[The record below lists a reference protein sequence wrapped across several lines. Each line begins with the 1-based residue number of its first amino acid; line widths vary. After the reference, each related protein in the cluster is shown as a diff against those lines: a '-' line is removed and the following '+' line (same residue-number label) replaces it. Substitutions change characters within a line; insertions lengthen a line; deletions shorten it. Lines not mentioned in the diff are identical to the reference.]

1 MLPIPLKSLRA
12 QGGGSSF
19 YSKKIW
25 GFCQET
31 WGKKGLPGDKPV
43 VEVPGGVPDNLMA
56 GPLAEDPTAGP
67 LAADL
72 AAGPLTADPRPD
84 RLAPFPSRTQAGQ
97 YRSLSLDSLTGTS

>member
-12 QGGGSSF
+12 QSGGSSF

-43 VEVPGGVPDNLMA
+43 VEEHSGPPDNL
-56 GPLAEDPTAGP
+56 TAGP
-67 LAADL
+67 W
-72 AAGPLTADPRPD
+72 PD
-84 RLAPFPSRTQAGQ
+84 RQSPFPQLARRQVSSGA
-97 YRSLSLDSLTGTS
+97 

>member
-12 QGGGSSF
+12 QSGGSSF

-43 VEVPGGVPDNLMA
+43 VEEHS
-56 GPLAEDPTAGP
+56 GPPAYSLDKGN
-67 LAADL
+67 
-72 AAGPLTADPRPD
+72 
-84 RLAPFPSRTQAGQ
+84 RLSSGREAPSCSPAPAGQ
-97 YRSLSLDSLTGTS
+97 YRSLSLDSLTGTSYPRDFR